1 VPGQRLWFPVPDMY
15 GGFEIILVKDFL
27 EVTSWCWN
35 VDGSGQHHLITAAGA
50 MLVAEGF

>member
-15 GGFEIILVKDFL
+15 GGFEIIRVKDFL

-35 VDGSGQHHLITAAGA
+35 VGGSGQHHLITAAGA